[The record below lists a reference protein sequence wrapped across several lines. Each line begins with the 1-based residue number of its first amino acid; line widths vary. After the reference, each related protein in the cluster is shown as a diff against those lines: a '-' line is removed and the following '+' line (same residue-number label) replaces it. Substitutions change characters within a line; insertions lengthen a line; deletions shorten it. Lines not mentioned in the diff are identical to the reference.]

1 MDSPRLRGP
10 DTRERIVDAAANLLR
25 DEGPTALTT
34 RRVALDAGVQA
45 PAIYRLFGD
54 KDGLLEAV
62 AEHVMAGY
70 VSAKAAVVIA
80 AETDGVD
87 PLVDLR
93 EGWRAQIAFGLANPT
108 LFRLLSEPDRVRTSA
123 AARSGR
129 EVLDARVRRVAEIGR
144 LAVSER
150 RAVEMISAA
159 GVGVITTLLAQE
171 PEQRD
176 PGLADALF
184 EAVLAR
190 ILVATDPGEAPTGVA
205 LLVALRAMAPSLDGL
220 TEGERAV
227 MGEWLD
233 RVIEAAQR

>member
-1 MDSPRLRGP
+1 M
-10 DTRERIVDAAANLLR
+10 
-25 DEGPTALTT
+25 
-34 RRVALDAGVQA
+34 
-45 PAIYRLFGD
+45 
-54 KDGLLEAV
+54 
-62 AEHVMAGY
+62 
-70 VSAKAAVVIA
+70 
-80 AETDGVD
+80 
-87 PLVDLR
+87 
-93 EGWRAQIAFGLANPT
+93 
-108 LFRLLSEPDRVRTSA
+108 RTSA

-129 EVLDARVRRVAEIGR
+129 EVLDARVRRVAETGR

-171 PEQRD
+171 REHRD

-190 ILVATDPGEAPTGVA
+190 ILVATEPEGADSALAPV
-205 LLVALRAMAPSLDGL
+205 VALRAMAPSLAGL

-233 RVIEAAQR
+233 RVIDGAQR